1 MHIIA
6 RIERLRHREHHATV
20 NLIEALLECK
30 RTDAHLSA
38 GYPSIF
44 AFLTNHLKYSKAAA
58 SRRWKAMKCAERHP
72 QVLEMLR
79 KHRTNLSVLATIEAA
94 LAKAR
99 DPEALLAEI
108 DGQSSAEVER
118 RLAARSPVRPRR
130 EQIRREFEVGHTGAD
145 AAEDSGKGDL
155 FGDNRGVNGA
165 SSGHTNGAGSRSEN
179 PAGSP
184 TGRNAIP
191 DANARPGTDASAGV
205 HAKAGTG
212 ANAGAGAKADADANA
227 GAHANA
233 SADAGS
239 EAPRASAEGTDC
251 GEPTVTRERIRIT
264 FSLDPADYKQL
275 EEAMTILSRKIPA
288 KLTLEATMQELLHFF
303 LERKRPKPKR
313 PYKAPRGRH
322 IPNALRD
329 AVMIRDQGR
338 CQFVG
343 AGGRKCNSRHN
354 LQIDHIQPVAKGG
367 RTELENVRIL
377 CAAHN
382 RHRVRVSERNRV
394 AKNLHVRNVA
404 ARNQTTPAGG

>member
-20 NLIEALLECK
+20 DLIEALLECK

-44 AFLTNHLKYSKAAA
+44 AFLCNHLKYSKAAA

-94 LAKAR
+94 LAKAS

-118 RLAARSPVRPRR
+118 RLAARSPVHPRR
-130 EQIRREFEVGHTGAD
+130 EQIRREFEVRHTGAD
-145 AAEDSGKGDL
+145 AGEDSGKGDL
-155 FGDNRGVNGA
+155 FGDNGGVNGA
-165 SSGHTNGAGSRSEN
+165 SPRHTNGAGAESEN

-184 TGRNAIP
+184 RNAIP
-191 DANARPGTDASAGV
+191 DVDARPGTDANV

-212 ANAGAGAKADADANA
+212 AKAGADAKADADANA
-227 GAHANA
+227 RAN
-233 SADAGS
+233 AGS
-239 EAPRASAEGTDC
+239 EAPRASAEGTVR
-251 GEPTVTRERIRIT
+251 GESTVTRERIRIT

-322 IPNALRD
+322 IPKALRD

-367 RTELENVRIL
+367 RTELENLRIL

-394 AKNLHVRNVA
+394 AKNQHARYAA